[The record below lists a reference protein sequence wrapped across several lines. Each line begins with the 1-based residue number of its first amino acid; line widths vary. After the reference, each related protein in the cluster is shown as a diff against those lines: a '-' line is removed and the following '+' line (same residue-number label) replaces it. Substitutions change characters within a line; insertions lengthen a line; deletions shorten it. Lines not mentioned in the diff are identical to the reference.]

1 MPLNPH
7 MITPDISMNRIVVMH
22 APDLTDEF
30 KGKTSYQLFSRK
42 YLALGIEQNMPDLMT
57 HPDPIPV
64 FDTLIAQNDPRALK
78 LADQFALRFFWFVH
92 TLKFPH
98 PENQKA
104 RTNWDES
111 YWQFFAGIKQ
121 FIFGGGLMRG
131 NIGKHVIA
139 YTQKRLGDACKLTI
153 SPYAPIL
160 STLGAARHVTVDARK
175 ALIFDFGETAIKRA
189 IATYENGILTHMRV
203 LPTVPAPPFTGESQ
217 PHMVGD
223 YMVNVITTSW
233 REFADDQTALMIPA
247 SISTYLNGQNPFGDI
262 FYGAILALSTPD
274 TPTNIVLSRRV
285 SEQIGHDVT
294 IYLVHDGTSAGRVY
308 VGEPD
313 TVVITSGTAFG
324 IGFTVY
330 NEPLRPISE
339 RLIIN

>member
-1 MPLNPH
+1 MPLNPYL
-7 MITPDISMNRIVVMH
+7 INVDISMNRVIVMH

-30 KGKTSYQLFSRK
+30 KGKTSYQLVSRK
-42 YLALGIEQNMPDLMT
+42 HLALAIEQNMPDLMI

-64 FDTLIAQNDPRALK
+64 LDNLITQNDPRAVQ
-78 LADQFALRFFWFVH
+78 LADQFALRFFWFIH

-98 PENQKA
+98 PDNQQA
-104 RTNWDES
+104 RPNWDAS
-111 YWQFFAGIKQ
+111 YWEFFAGIKQ

-131 NIGKHVIA
+131 NIGKHMVS

-160 STLGAARHVTVDARK
+160 STLGASLHVTEDTQK
-175 ALIFDFGETAIKRA
+175 ALVFDFGETAIKRA
-189 IATYENGILTHMRV
+189 IATYEAGILTHMRV
-203 LPTVPAPPFTGESQ
+203 LPTIPSPPFTGESQ
-217 PHMVGD
+217 PHMVAD
-223 YMVNVITTSW
+223 YMVNVIVQTW
-233 REFADDQTALMIPA
+233 REFADDQTSLMIPA
-247 SISTYLNGQNPFGDI
+247 SISTYMNGQNPFGDL
-262 FYGAILALSTPD
+262 FYGAILSLATPE

-285 SEQIGHDVT
+285 AEQIGRDVT
-294 IYLVHDGTSAGRVY
+294 IYFIHDGTSAGRVY

-324 IGFTVY
+324 IGIPVY
-330 NEPLRPISE
+330 DAPLRPISE